1 MDGISAGGSR
11 RKRSRCRHPPVEE
24 EDADDESKVDRFFDL
39 IHNLGQSLR
48 SHGGWVAIANNNGNK
63 RIKRGWEPRFELQD
77 FATDHGVAAVGFND
91 GTAPPPS
98 DLDLSLS
105 L

>member
-1 MDGISAGGSR
+1 MDGIHVRGSC
-11 RKRSRCRHPPVEE
+11 RKRKKCDRKPVEE
-24 EDADDESKVDRFFDL
+24 EDADDESKMEKFFEL
-39 IHNLGQSLR
+39 IHNLGQSLK
-48 SHGGWVAIANNNGNK
+48 SHGGRVAIAGNSGNQ
-63 RIKRGWEPRFELQD
+63 RIKGGWEPRFEPQD
-77 FATDHGVAAVGFND
+77 FADDHGVAAVALND